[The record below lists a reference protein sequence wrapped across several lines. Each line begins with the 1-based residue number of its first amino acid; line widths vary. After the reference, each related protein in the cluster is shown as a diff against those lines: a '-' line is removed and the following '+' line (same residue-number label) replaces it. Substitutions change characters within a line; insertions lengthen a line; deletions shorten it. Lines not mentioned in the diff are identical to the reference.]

1 VREEGGNVEEAE
13 SLVEVATDKVDAEV
27 PATAAGTLT
36 KILKG
41 PDDVVKVGEAL
52 AEIEPGGSGA
62 SADLTSAAGEGDADI
77 GDDADAATLQAEYQG
92 DESGGDSGGAA
103 GGTTPKPAA
112 LAIPELGE
120 SAPE

>member
-62 SADLTSAAGEGDADI
+62 SADLTSAAGEGAADI
-77 GDDADAATLQAEYQG
+77 GEHADDANTQAEYQG
-92 DESGGDSGGAA
+92 DESGGDSGGVG
-103 GGTTPKPAA
+103 GGTTAEPVDLVMP
-112 LAIPELGE
+112 
-120 SAPE
+120 